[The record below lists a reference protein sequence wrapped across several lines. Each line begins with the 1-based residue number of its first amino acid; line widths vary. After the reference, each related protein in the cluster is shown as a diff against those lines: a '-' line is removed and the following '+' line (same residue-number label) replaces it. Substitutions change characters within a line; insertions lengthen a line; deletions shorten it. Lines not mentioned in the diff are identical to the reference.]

1 MRHATAVSA
10 LVLIL
15 LSLTQIRASEA
26 WSNGGYSA
34 DTSSPDYG
42 THDWIAQ
49 HALDWLP
56 AQKKQYITDNIQLYL
71 YGTEL
76 PDRPSAQG
84 GIGDTTRHHIYYS
97 AGGILQ
103 DDPAATRAQAEYAL
117 ALASL
122 NRGDNTDAALH
133 AGSMA
138 HYIADVAAY
147 GHVMGETTDWGS
159 ETDAHHTGY
168 EDYVNTRTATY
179 ASIFVKPLVFDGI
192 LTQLGA
198 ATAAQ
203 QLAYDTTFDDAG
215 TYTASWMESNYNWA
229 STAFKDRAWESV
241 NVAANKVADV
251 LNTLYTESVPVN
263 QEATTI
269 TCSLS
274 TSEIAEGNSIT
285 ISGTISASVSATV
298 TIEKSQDQ
306 GNTWT
311 LITTTTSNSGA
322 YTRQWSP
329 AQGTYQIR
337 ASWPGDST
345 HFGATSASTTLKVNT
360 GIPGYSI
367 GSIIIGLSLSVL
379 LIIGKRSKII
389 NTR

>member
-1 MRHATAVSA
+1 MMRKATVVSA

-15 LSLTQIRASEA
+15 LSLSQIRASEG

-34 DTSSPDYG
+34 DTNSPDYG

-56 AQKKQYITDNIQLYL
+56 PQEKQYITDNLQTYL

-76 PDRPSAQG
+76 PDRPATQG
-84 GIGDTTRHHIYYS
+84 GVGDTTKHHIYYS

-122 NRGDNTDAALH
+122 NRGDNADAALH

-147 GHVMGETTDWGS
+147 GHVMGENTDWGS

-168 EDYVNTRTATY
+168 EDYVNTHTATF
-179 ASIFVKPLVFDGI
+179 ATIFVKPLVFDGT
-192 LTQLGA
+192 LTRLDA
-198 ATAAQ
+198 ETAAQ
-203 QLAYDTTFDDAG
+203 QLAYDTTFDDTG

-229 STAFKDRAWESV
+229 STAFKDRVWESI
-241 NVAANKVADV
+241 NLAANKIADV
-251 LNTLYTESVPVN
+251 LNTLYAETLPVSL
-263 QEATTI
+263 EATTI

-274 TSEIAEGNSIT
+274 SSEIAEENSIT
-285 ISGTISASVSATV
+285 ISGAISASLSALV

-306 GNTWT
+306 DNTWT
-311 LITTTTSNSGA
+311 LITTTPSNSGV
-322 YTRQWSP
+322 YTYRWSP
-329 AQGTYQIR
+329 TQGTYQIR
-337 ASWPGDST
+337 VSWPGDST
-345 HFGATSASTTLKVNT
+345 HIGATSTPTILKVNP
-360 GIPGYSI
+360 GIPGFTI
-367 GSIIIGLSLSVL
+367 GSIIIGLSISML
-379 LIIGKRSKII
+379 LIHNRNKTIFFK
-389 NTR
+389 